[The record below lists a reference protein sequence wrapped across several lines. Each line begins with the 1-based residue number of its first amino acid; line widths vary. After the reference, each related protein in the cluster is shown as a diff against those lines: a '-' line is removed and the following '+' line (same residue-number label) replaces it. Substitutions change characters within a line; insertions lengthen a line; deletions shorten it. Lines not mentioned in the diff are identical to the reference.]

1 MIKMN
6 FNCFFLVL
14 QCDLNVL
21 SRSVVSDSLG
31 PHGLYPAR
39 LLCPWD
45 FSGKNTGVS
54 CHFFLKGIFPT
65 QGSSLPVSP
74 ASPAL
79 QAESL
84 LLSHR
89 GSPTRIFKIT

>member
-1 MIKMN
+1 MN

-45 FSGKNTGVS
+45 FPGKNAGVG
-54 CHFFLKGIFPT
+54 CHFLLQGIFLT
-65 QGSSLPVSP
+65 RVKPVSLVSSTLAGIFLP
-74 ASPAL
+74 
-79 QAESL
+79 
-84 LLSHR
+84 LSHQ
-89 GSPTRIFKIT
+89 GNCKVTMNF